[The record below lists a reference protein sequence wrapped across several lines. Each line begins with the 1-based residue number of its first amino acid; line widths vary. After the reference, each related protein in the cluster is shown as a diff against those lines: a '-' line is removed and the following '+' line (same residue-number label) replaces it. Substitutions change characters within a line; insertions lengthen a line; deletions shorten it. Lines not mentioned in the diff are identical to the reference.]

1 MCESAVI
8 YEVYNN
14 MSVMFPLFENPFIL
28 YVYMIKIYKTK
39 KLSTSPCL
47 NYVFERWTFVGSA
60 WSFGVFIPATTAND
74 YPRLYPLH
82 FIFLF

>member
-28 YVYMIKIYKTK
+28 YVYMIKIYNT
-39 KLSTSPCL
+39 L
-47 NYVFERWTFVGSA
+47 V
-60 WSFGVFIPATTAND
+60 
-74 YPRLYPLH
+74 
-82 FIFLF
+82 